1 MRKFNSIFSQLL
13 GIFSRADFSAAVK
26 RHGAERAAKGF
37 DCWTQFVAMLFCQL
51 GRAHSLREICSG
63 LASVE
68 GKLNHLGVADAP
80 KRSTLSYANAHR
92 PAALFKEVFFQVL
105 ERCRADAAPKPFRF
119 RHKLYSLD
127 ASVIDLCMTVFDW
140 AKYRRAKGA
149 IKLHLLLDH
158 DGHLP
163 CFAVVSEGRLHEI
176 NVARRIDFAPD
187 SLVTFDRGYLDF
199 DWLGA
204 LDDRDVFFVTRTKTN
219 TVWLDEG
226 DMPGPAKR
234 PDPRVL
240 SDKLVSLPGA
250 PGRLLR
256 RVEWLDEESGEV
268 LVFLTNHFKLSA
280 VTVAA
285 VYRQR
290 WQIELFF
297 KVLKQNLK
305 IKTFV
310 GTSANAVE
318 IQIWTALVAIVLL
331 KHLQMKSRWGWSLSN
346 LVALLRINLFTHKN
360 LWLWIDDPLA
370 PPPEDDLGIQAEL
383 LFA

>member
-13 GIFSRADFSAAVK
+13 GIFSRADFSVAVK

-68 GKLNHLGVADAP
+68 GKLNHLGVGDAP

-105 ERCRADAAPKPFRF
+105 ERCQSAAAPKPFRF

-127 ASVIDLCMTVFDW
+127 ASVIDLCMEVFDW
-140 AKYRRAKGA
+140 AKYRRTKGA

-163 CFAVVSEGRLHEI
+163 CFAVVSEGRLHEV
-176 NVARRIDFAPD
+176 NVARGIDFAPD

-199 DWLGA
+199 NWLGT
-204 LDDRDVFFVTRTKTN
+204 LDDRGVFFVTRTKSN

-226 DMPGPAKR
+226 DMPGPSKR
-234 PDPRVL
+234 PHSGVI
-240 SDKLVSLPGA
+240 SDKLVTLPGA
-250 PGRLLR
+250 PQRLWR
-256 RVEWLDEESGEV
+256 RVEWFDQESNKT

-280 VTVAA
+280 TTVAA

-297 KVLKQNLK
+297 KALKQNLK

-331 KHLQMKSRWGWSLSN
+331 KYLQMKSRWGWSLSN

-360 LWLWIDDPLA
+360 LWSWIDDPLT
-370 PPPEDDLGIQAEL
+370 PPPEDDVGRQAQFS
-383 LFA
+383 FA